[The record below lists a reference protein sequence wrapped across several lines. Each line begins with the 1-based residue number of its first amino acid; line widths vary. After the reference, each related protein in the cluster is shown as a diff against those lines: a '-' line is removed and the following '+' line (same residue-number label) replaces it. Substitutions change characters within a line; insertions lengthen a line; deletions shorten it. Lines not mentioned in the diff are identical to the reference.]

1 MTPLNLVPTLREGDI
16 VLDMNLGSPSEIS
29 PKLPRLRTQGADSSY
44 FESQVKDVVVPS
56 INALSRSVRSTS
68 GVVAWV
74 RSERRTYNATDWPVS
89 KRRNLVIRDADEPSY
104 EGLESFELLDGLN
117 VDAGDHTLSTFSPN
131 AFWGSA
137 LSSTLRNLQI
147 SDALITGC
155 FTESAVVI
163 NAMDVTH
170 TGLISNLV
178 DDSCAGIGEQRHRQS
193 IDLHSRIFNVMSTR
207 DVKRQIEKE

>member
-1 MTPLNLVPTLREGDI
+1 VTPLNLVPTLREGDI

-117 VDAGDHTLSTFSPN
+117 VDAGDHTLSTFSPS